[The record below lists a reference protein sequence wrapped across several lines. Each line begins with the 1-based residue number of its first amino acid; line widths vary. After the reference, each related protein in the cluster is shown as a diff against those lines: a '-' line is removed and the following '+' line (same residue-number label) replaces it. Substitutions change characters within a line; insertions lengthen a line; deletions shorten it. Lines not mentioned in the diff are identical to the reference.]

1 MTVKSHRSTE
11 NAENMVQPIDNDYN
25 IRLMKAL
32 YGDALILNCY
42 KGSEE
47 GIVVVDGGPNK
58 DCRKIVAEFDKLGT
72 IGLMVLT
79 HYDLDHIGGILAYI
93 SKHKDDKPFP
103 VKEIWCNCAYEV
115 PIADSKDISY
125 GHAKKLA
132 DLLTT
137 INENL
142 RENGFPEVSWQKSL
156 VAGQTYHRP
165 FADFFILSP
174 EEGVK
179 AENDKQY
186 QKEIANI
193 SNSHKRQ
200 KDALLKSLE
209 ELSVNPKDDPSTSN
223 RSELVNWSS
232 IAFYVSCDNMK
243 ALMLG
248 DSYPETVVKSLH
260 TFGFSEEDKLN
271 VDYFKVSH
279 HGSRNNISND
289 LLDRIDCDQYL
300 FSTNGGLGTA
310 CHPDRETIGNILYHK
325 NRDWSR
331 EIKLYFNYCQSTI
344 EGNGYK
350 FLNEGE
356 EESGKFKSVYNTE
369 RI

>member
-1 MTVKSHRSTE
+1 
-11 NAENMVQPIDNDYN
+11 MVQPMDNDYN

-32 YGDALILNCY
+32 YGDALILNCH

-115 PIADSKDISY
+115 PVTDSKDISY

-142 RENGFPEVSWQKSL
+142 RGNGFPEVSWQKSL

-200 KDALLKSLE
+200 KDALLKSLG
-209 ELSVNPKDDPSTSN
+209 ELSANPKDEPTTSN

-232 IAFYVSCDNMK
+232 IAF
-243 ALMLG
+243 
-248 DSYPETVVKSLH
+248 
-260 TFGFSEEDKLN
+260 
-271 VDYFKVSH
+271 
-279 HGSRNNISND
+279 
-289 LLDRIDCDQYL
+289 
-300 FSTNGGLGTA
+300 
-310 CHPDRETIGNILYHK
+310 
-325 NRDWSR
+325 
-331 EIKLYFNYCQSTI
+331 
-344 EGNGYK
+344 
-350 FLNEGE
+350 
-356 EESGKFKSVYNTE
+356 
-369 RI
+369 